1 MLKRLLCMF
10 VLCGVCV
17 NLSLAKNASNF
28 TTNLSA
34 KAENN
39 ASCQKNQIN
48 KFFDAKA
55 KTQNKQSVKIPT
67 H

>member
-1 MLKRLLCMF
+1 ML
-10 VLCGVCV
+10 VLCAVCV
-17 NLSLAKNASNF
+17 NLGFAKNAPNSATNS
-28 TTNLSA
+28 NLST

-39 ASCQKNQIN
+39 ASCQKSQIN
-48 KFFDAKA
+48 NFFDAKT

>member
-1 MLKRLLCMF
+1 MFKRLLCAF
-10 VLCGVCV
+10 ALCAVCV
-17 NLSLAKNASNF
+17 NLSLAKNAPNSA
-28 TTNLSA
+28 TNLSA

-48 KFFDAKA
+48 TFFDAKT

>member
-1 MLKRLLCMF
+1 MLKRLLCVF
-10 VLCGVCV
+10 VLCGVCA
-17 NLSLAKNASNF
+17 NLSLATKATNS

-39 ASCQKNQIN
+39 ASCQKSQIDT
-48 KFFDAKA
+48 FFDAKA